1 MVQQRGVSGK
11 RGPVIHRLSEGHQNI
26 PAGEDE
32 SFAILRALEFSLEN
46 GYSRTKVRSAANALR
61 KRLRRMHR
69 DHVDE
74 TTPTRTRILELARQ
88 LAWVDFGYIARRK
101 NQLARGLA
109 RAAWVGL
116 EPASVERADKREES
130 QLFWQGLVD
139 GRFGAIRVRQPH
151 TGRRRGFLGD
161 PILMK
166 ARNRQK
172 ECGDGA

>member
-1 MVQQRGVSGK
+1 
-11 RGPVIHRLSEGHQNI
+11 VIHQLSEGHQNI

-130 QLFWQGLVD
+130 QLFWEDLVD
-139 GRFGAIRVRQPH
+139 CHSEPFEFDNP
-151 TGRRRGFLGD
+151 TL
-161 PILMK
+161 
-166 ARNRQK
+166 
-172 ECGDGA
+172 EDGEDSSEIPF